1 MIRTVFIRGLGVV
14 LALALLTAP
23 LAASEGGSVAL
34 VTDLQGEARL
44 VDAKAPAL
52 SILSELRS
60 GSALSLA
67 AGARA
72 SLVYLE
78 SGQEFTLAG
87 PAEVRIGDSAPV
99 AITGAAPSAR
109 GVALARGGGG
119 GVRIKPVS
127 VSQAAIVMRAVN
139 APQKLRLLGLAGGQT
154 LSAAPGFAWQAPAE
168 GLEYRFELFDETGQ
182 SLHSATTRET
192 TLDLPATVAL
202 VPGGNYSWLV
212 SGRLDGKSWSNA
224 GDFTVASDALRAQA
238 QALRPA
244 DDALLSE
251 RVVYAAWLEQNQLR
265 DEARTWWKRIA
276 SERDQDPA
284 LKVLAGE

>member
-1 MIRTVFIRGLGVV
+1 MSRTIFHRALYVV
-14 LALALLTAP
+14 LALLTAP
-23 LAASEGGSVAL
+23 LAASDGDSVAL
-34 VTDLQGEARL
+34 ITDLQGEARL

-60 GSALSLA
+60 GSALRLA

-72 SLVYLE
+72 SLIYLE

-87 PAEVRIGDSAPV
+87 PAEVSIGDSAPA
-99 AITGAAPSAR
+99 AITGAPPSAR
-109 GVALARGGGG
+109 GVALARGGG
-119 GVRIKPVS
+119 VRIKPVS
-127 VSQAAIVMRAVN
+127 VTQASIVMRAVN

-154 LSAAPGFAWQAPAE
+154 LSAAPRFAWQAPVQ
-168 GLEYRFELFDETGQ
+168 GLEYRFELFDATGQ

-192 TLDLPATVAL
+192 ALDLPATVAL
-202 VPGGNYSWLV
+202 VPGVNYSWLV

-224 GDFTVASDALRAQA
+224 GDFTVADDTLRARA
-238 QALRPA
+238 EALRPA
-244 DDALLSE
+244 DDALMSE

-265 DEARTWWKRIA
+265 DEARAWWKQMA